1 MSQLEKDIES
11 EIVDFAEVRGWWTT
25 KYVSPARR
33 GVPDRIFIRQGRTIF
48 IEAKK
53 LGEEARLQQERVH
66 REMRAHGA
74 LVYVIDNIEDA
85 RRILR

>member
-11 EIVDFAEVRGWWTT
+11 DIVDFAEVRGWWTT

-33 GVPDRIFIRQGRTIF
+33 GVPDRIFIRQGRVVF
-48 IEAKK
+48 IEVKK
-53 LGEEARLQQERVH
+53 LDAIARLQQESMH
-66 REMRAHGA
+66 RRMRAHGA
-74 LVYVIDNIEDA
+74 EVHVIDNIEDA